1 MDMNGGSGGF
11 DVKSLI
17 KHSSLQNK
25 VASAEQAAA
34 WIKDGMTVAMSGYG
48 MAGYPKA
55 VVAELV
61 RRRTEGEA
69 LSIHLVTGANVPAL
83 DEQLGGAGIL
93 ARRTPMCAHP
103 LLARQINTGS
113 VHYVEQQ
120 MNKMPRLIRS
130 GRLGPIDVAVIEAL
144 GIDEQGN
151 LIPTTS
157 SGLAHLLIDAA
168 TSIIVE
174 INTAQPGQLAD
185 LHDVYI
191 PDQSPLVLP
200 VPLVSV
206 RQRIGRT
213 TIPVDPDKI
222 GAIVVHQARERIAP
236 PPAGSPET
244 DRIAQHLFDC
254 LEIEKRR
261 FFEGRLPPLQMGF
274 GSLATSIARSLAR
287 SSFQDLQ
294 FFCGSVGE
302 SILELLVSG
311 QAAAI
316 STAGLEMSDRVDEII
331 RTTPGLSDRLV
342 IRNGDVINHSETIGR
357 MGLIAL
363 NTGIEIDIYGN
374 VNSSHI
380 SGSRVVNGI
389 GGGANFAQN
398 AGLSIVLLPSTGKSG
413 AISTI
418 VPMVSH
424 QDICE
429 HDVDIVITEHGLAD
443 LRGLDDSERADA
455 IIRHCTAGAYQD
467 QLDDYVQKARTLCG
481 GHHPQL
487 PEEAF
492 AWHRRLA
499 EQGSMLETRP

>member
-1 MDMNGGSGGF
+1 
-11 DVKSLI
+11 
-17 KHSSLQNK
+17 
-25 VASAEQAAA
+25 
-34 WIKDGMTVAMSGYG
+34 

-55 VVAELV
+55 VVLNWSAAGQRRSLV
-61 RRRTEGEA
+61 DPIGHRA
-69 LSIHLVTGANVPAL
+69 KVPAL

-261 FFEGRLPPLQMGF
+261 VFEGRLPPLEMGF

-287 SSFQDLQ
+287 SSFRICN
-294 FFCGSVGE
+294 FSV
-302 SILELLVSG
+302 
-311 QAAAI
+311 AAWVRAF
-316 STAGLEMSDRVDEII
+316 
-331 RTTPGLSDRLV
+331 
-342 IRNGDVINHSETIGR
+342 
-357 MGLIAL
+357 L
-363 NTGIEIDIYGN
+363 NFWFPA
-374 VNSSHI
+374 
-380 SGSRVVNGI
+380 R
-389 GGGANFAQN
+389 Q
-398 AGLSIVLLPSTGKSG
+398 
-413 AISTI
+413 
-418 VPMVSH
+418 
-424 QDICE
+424 
-429 HDVDIVITEHGLAD
+429 
-443 LRGLDDSERADA
+443 LRS
-455 IIRHCTAGAYQD
+455 
-467 QLDDYVQKARTLCG
+467 
-481 GHHPQL
+481 QL
-487 PEEAF
+487 PD
-492 AWHRRLA
+492 WK
-499 EQGSMLETRP
+499 

>member
-1 MDMNGGSGGF
+1 MNNL
-11 DVKSLI
+11 VRNP
-17 KHSSLQNK
+17 SLQNR
-25 VASAEQAAA
+25 VVSAQKAAA
-34 WIKDGMTVAMSGYG
+34 CIRAGMTVAMSGYA

-61 RRRTEGEA
+61 RRKNSGEN
-69 LSIHLVTGANVPAL
+69 LSIHLVTGANVPVL
-83 DEQLGGAGIL
+83 DEQLGQAGII

-103 LLARQINTGS
+103 SLARQVNTGT

-130 GRLGPIDVAVIEAL
+130 GRLGLIDVAVIEAL

-157 SGLAHLLIDAA
+157 SGLSHLLMDAA
-168 TSIIVE
+168 ASIIIE
-174 INTAQPGQLAD
+174 INTAQPEQLSA
-185 LHDVYI
+185 LHDLYLQE
-191 PDQSPLVLP
+191 PPPKALP
-200 VPLVSV
+200 IPLVSV
-206 RQRIGRT
+206 RQRIGRST
-213 TIPVDPDKI
+213 LPVDPAKVR
-222 GAIVVHQARERIAP
+222 AIVIHHAPERAAP
-236 PPAGSPET
+236 PPSGTPET
-244 DRIAQHLFDC
+244 DRIAQHLFDF
-254 LEIEKRR
+254 LEIEWHRVYD
-261 FFEGRLPPLQMGF
+261 GCLPPLQMGF

-287 SSFQDLQ
+287 SPFQDLQ
-294 FFCGSVGE
+294 FFCGGVGE
-302 SILELLVSG
+302 AILELLVSG
-311 QAAAI
+311 KAAAV
-316 STAGLEMSDRVDEII
+316 STAGLEMSERVEEII
-331 RTTPGLSDRLV
+331 RSTPGLSDRLV
-342 IRNGDVINHSETIGR
+342 IRNGDIINHSETIGR

-363 NTGIEIDIYGN
+363 NTGIEIDVYGN

-398 AGLSIVLLPSTGKSG
+398 AGLSVILLPSTGKSG

-424 QDICE
+424 QDINE
-429 HDVDIVITEHGLAD
+429 HDVDVIITEHGVAD

-455 IIRHCTAGAYQD
+455 IIHHCTAGAYQA
-467 QLDDYVQKARTLCG
+467 QLEAYVQKARTICG

-499 EQGSMLETRP
+499 EQGSMLETQP